1 MKPGSW
7 LKRSLLVALVIFG
20 SWLGLLLALLM
31 HEPWVATDAYSTG
44 AYRGIPKPVAGAFL
58 KWAPYDPDF
67 KVLGTQ
73 PLLHFA
79 CAIYGRAGT
88 DRENSILAV
97 RSLVSRG
104 AEIDSRVTGMTS
116 LHEAIL
122 YSIEDRNTELVR
134 ALLEL
139 GANPKLK
146 ISRPG
151 TRMNDLTAIEYA
163 DLLRKRHP
171 TEMRPV
177 VDLLRKPAI

>member
-1 MKPGSW
+1 
-7 LKRSLLVALVIFG
+7 
-20 SWLGLLLALLM
+20 
-31 HEPWVATDAYSTG
+31 
-44 AYRGIPKPVAGAFL
+44 
-58 KWAPYDPDF
+58 
-67 KVLGTQ
+67 
-73 PLLHFA
+73 
-79 CAIYGRAGT
+79 
-88 DRENSILAV
+88 
-97 RSLVSRG
+97 
-104 AEIDSRVTGMTS
+104 MTS